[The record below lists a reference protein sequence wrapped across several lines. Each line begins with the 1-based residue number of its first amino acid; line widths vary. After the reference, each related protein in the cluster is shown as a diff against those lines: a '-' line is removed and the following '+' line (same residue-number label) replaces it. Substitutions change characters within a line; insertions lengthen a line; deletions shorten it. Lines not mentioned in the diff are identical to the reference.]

1 MVYPWHPLAGQE
13 FVVCG
18 GTSHAGVACYHVTLA
33 DGTRTALPIWMT
45 ERAAA
50 ERAELHDGGRV
61 SVSALVALRS
71 LVDEVREAWTRSV
84 APTSAPPVS
93 GEIP

>member
-1 MVYPWHPLAGQE
+1 MVYPWHPLAGEE

-45 ERAAA
+45 DREAA

-71 LVDEVREAWTRSV
+71 LVDEVREAWARSV
-84 APTSAPPVS
+84 GPTSAPPVS